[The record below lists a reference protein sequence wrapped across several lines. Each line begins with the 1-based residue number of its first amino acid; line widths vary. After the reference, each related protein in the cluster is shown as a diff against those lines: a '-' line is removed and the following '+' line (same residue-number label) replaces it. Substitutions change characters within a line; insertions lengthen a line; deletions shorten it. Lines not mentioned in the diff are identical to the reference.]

1 MTRYGFFSLS
11 VSFDDVFF
19 FSLFFFSALFFFFG
33 ERGED
38 KYRPQL
44 ISQKELACGVGGIT
58 SLNPFF
64 FLYSSE
70 KKQKRK
76 KKTKFNTK
84 RVKKGERDY
93 YCARSLSLFLSLS
106 LRFARYKYARTRTR
120 TRRKKRP
127 FSSSLESE
135 VKKERA
141 RRFYLYTTSDRERER
156 DCKEENHVEWT
167 PSPLEQR
174 RVFFCALGR
183 LAPAAKRSEESF
195 EADRVYQPTDF
206 MFFGR
211 FGDGG
216 ADDFRREMADEFI
229 LGRRRRL

>member
-1 MTRYGFFSLS
+1 M
-11 VSFDDVFF
+11 
-19 FSLFFFSALFFFFG
+19 
-33 ERGED
+33 
-38 KYRPQL
+38 
-44 ISQKELACGVGGIT
+44 
-58 SLNPFF
+58 
-64 FLYSSE
+64 
-70 KKQKRK
+70 
-76 KKTKFNTK
+76 
-84 RVKKGERDY
+84 
-93 YCARSLSLFLSLS
+93 
-106 LRFARYKYARTRTR
+106 
-120 TRRKKRP
+120 
-127 FSSSLESE
+127 
-135 VKKERA
+135 KKERA
-141 RRFYLYTTSDRERER
+141 RRFYLYTTSERERER